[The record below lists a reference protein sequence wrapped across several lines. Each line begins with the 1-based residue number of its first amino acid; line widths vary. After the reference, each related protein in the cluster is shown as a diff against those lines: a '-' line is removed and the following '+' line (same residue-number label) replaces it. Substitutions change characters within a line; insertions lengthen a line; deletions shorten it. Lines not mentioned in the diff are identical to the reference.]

1 MNEAEKLASFANY
14 QTKKCA
20 NQQFTLS
27 DLSGSAKEKFNLV
40 NTPHRST
47 ILRVLRN
54 NRIEKKRGRRTKSN
68 ELEES
73 LITWTWRMLDNR
85 MFVSDEMI
93 VAKAN
98 QILSKINSNNA
109 NAELQLNFSNGWLYK
124 FKKRNGFKRYHCH
137 GESGDLNVKNIIN
150 DLPHVIDEPRNY
162 ALNDIWN
169 ADEFGIFYKMS
180 PESTVGPGRIPGKK
194 KKKERLPYLACANA
208 DGSEKYPGLII
219 GQSKKPKCFGKY
231 EGSELGFKY
240 YSNKKA
246 WMNSDLFFSWLK
258 SFDDYIGT
266 TKDRYVVLL
275 IDQASCHG
283 SKETLPNLQH
293 VKVVF
298 LPANTTPFQQPVDA
312 GVIACVKRRCLR
324 RQMLS
329 ALNSDDPNDRL
340 L

>member
-1 MNEAEKLASFANY
+1 MNEAEKLALFAEY
-14 QTKKCA
+14 QTRKCA

-27 DLSGSAKEKFNLV
+27 DLSGWAKEKFNLV
-40 NTPHRST
+40 NPLHRST

-54 NRIEKKRGRRTKSN
+54 NGIEKKRGRRTKSN

-137 GESGDLNVKNIIN
+137 GESCDLSVKNIIN
-150 DLPHVIDEPRNY
+150 DLPHVIDELRNY

-169 ADEFGIFYKMS
+169 GDEFGIFYKMY
-180 PESTVGPGRIPGKK
+180 PQSTVRPGRIPGKK
-194 KKKERLPYLACANA
+194 KEKGKLSYLACANA
-208 DGSEKYPGLII
+208 DGSENYPTFII
-219 GQSKKPKCFGKY
+219 GRSQKPKCFGKY
-231 EGSELGFKY
+231 EGSEPGFNC

-258 SFDDYIGT
+258 SFDDSISA
-266 TKDRYVVLL
+266 TKDR
-275 IDQASCHG
+275 
-283 SKETLPNLQH
+283 
-293 VKVVF
+293 
-298 LPANTTPFQQPVDA
+298 
-312 GVIACVKRRCLR
+312 
-324 RQMLS
+324 
-329 ALNSDDPNDRL
+329 
-340 L
+340 